1 MNGFCLY
8 RILGLDRREWPLQI
22 SMCILRVSSFY
33 FSECDPATDV
43 DSTDGNMLFLL
54 GHLVWA
60 HVTKIILYYVMY
72 EACQAGESLMFVCI
86 VIELLNSYL
95 WYQLVFLFNPL
106 QRE

>member
-1 MNGFCLY
+1 
-8 RILGLDRREWPLQI
+8 
-22 SMCILRVSSFY
+22 MCIRRVSSFY

-43 DSTDGNMLFLL
+43 DSTDDNMLFLL

-86 VIELLNSYL
+86 VIELLNSYTYGINL
-95 WYQLVFLFNPL
+95 FFYFLP
-106 QRE
+106 